1 VIKEAN
7 HGETLMPDLAQET
20 LHRVLNILEG
30 VQRAVMTA
38 RNSTKIP
45 TGYQNFELVLTT
57 LAGCR
62 QSIEGAHDQEQ
73 LIERLRKASEKLGL
87 WEAGLTE
94 TVVRAARLAI
104 NEAVADL
111 EAKKPTV

>member
-1 VIKEAN
+1 
-7 HGETLMPDLAQET
+7 MPDIAEET
-20 LHRVLNILEG
+20 RRRILDNLEATQSAVL
-30 VQRAVMTA
+30 TA
-38 RNSTKIP
+38 RKSTKIP

-57 LAGCR
+57 VSGCR
-62 QSIEGAHDQEQ
+62 HSIEGAHDDEQ
-73 LIERLRKASEKLGL
+73 LIEMLRKAWEKLGL

-104 NEAVADL
+104 NEAVANL